1 MKKTAKILLFALLIY
16 FIFGFCR
23 IICHK
28 HTLRNDVIRLHV
40 VANSDSQED
49 QTVKLIVKDA
59 IVSYLQPKMNELQ
72 TVQQAKNY
80 ITHSISKLTAIA
92 NDALLEHNSKYQA
105 KVTLGIESFGRRDYD
120 TFSLPAGV
128 YESLRVEIGNA
139 DGKNWWCVVFPSLC
153 VPTTGDEFRDAAVS
167 SGFNENLTDTL
178 SDNGTYKI
186 RFLLLDWL
194 GQIENF
200 FLFR

>member
-23 IICHK
+23 IICDK

-92 NDALLEHNSKYQA
+92 NDALLEHNFNHQA